1 MKNNKFLSDVLDAPS
16 FVSDAFNLII
26 APCGSG
32 KTTAAINT
40 IAALASSPRKAL
52 FLIDTQNGNLR
63 LAQNEAL
70 TLPYAFFVET
80 AGRSITW
87 GELPPEKIV
96 VTTYAQFGVWVKENP
111 VFAANFEVIIC
122 DEAHNIVVFPNY
134 GPQPNFASIA
144 RDAICEA
151 AANPNIMVVGITAT
165 PEPLEKL
172 RCPIY
177 QVPIDTTELRQYK
190 NRNIHPYSILRQTL
204 ENIPH
209 EKTGMLYVPH
219 IHKMKECAAIAAAG
233 GHKPI
238 CVWSAANKEHPMTE
252 EQLVARDY
260 ILKNEEI
267 PPQYDLFIFNGSCE
281 TSINIRGQVD
291 YFIAHTTILT
301 HITQARGRYRGDL
314 ETLYLF
320 DRSSE
325 EDIIVPPEFL
335 DIQLFQEDQRELRF
349 RLSIKD
355 GKGHYLS
362 YPKQWERLETSGY
375 IIDTGRDQNRRYVI
389 IRKTD
394 DEGDGNP

>member
-1 MKNNKFLSDVLDAPS
+1 MLDASS

-32 KTTAAINT
+32 KTTAAINK

-70 TLPYAFFVET
+70 TRPYAFFAET
-80 AGRSITW
+80 AGRSIIW

-96 VTTYAQFGVWVKENP
+96 VTTYAQFGVWVKDDP
-111 VFAANFEVIIC
+111 DFAANFEVIIC

-134 GPQPNFASIA
+134 SPQPNFASIA
-144 RDAICEA
+144 RDAICKA
-151 AANPNIMVVGITAT
+151 AVNPNIMVVGITAT

-177 QVPIDTTELRQYK
+177 QVPIDAAELQQYE
-190 NRNIHPYSILRQTL
+190 NHSLRYYNSLQQVL
-204 ENIPH
+204 ENLPH
-209 EKTGMLYVPH
+209 GKVGMLYVPH
-219 IHKMKECAAIAAAG
+219 IRKMKECAAIAEEN

-238 CVWSAANKEHPMTE
+238 CIWSAANEDHPMTE
-252 EQLVARDY
+252 EQLAARDY
-260 ILKNEEI
+260 ILQNEEI
-267 PPQYDLFIFNGSCE
+267 PTQYDLFIFNGSCE

-291 YFIAHTTILT
+291 YFIAHTTIPT
-301 HITQARGRYRGDL
+301 HITQSRGRYRGDL
-314 ETLYLF
+314 ETLYVL
-320 DRSSE
+320 DHDCAE
-325 EDIIVPPEFL
+325 PITVPEEFL
-335 DIQLFQEDQRELRF
+335 DIQLFKEDQRELRV

-355 GKGHYLS
+355 KKGHYLA
-362 YPKQWERLETSGY
+362 YDKQWERLETSGY
-375 IIDTGRDQNRRYVI
+375 VIDTGRDQNRRYVI

>member
-1 MKNNKFLSDVLDAPS
+1 MKNSKFLSDVLDASS

-70 TLPYAFFVET
+70 TLPYTFFAET

-96 VTTYAQFGVWVKENP
+96 VTTYAQFGVWVKDNP
-111 VFAANFEVIIC
+111 AFAASFEVIIC

-134 GPQPNFASIA
+134 SPQPNFASIA

-151 AANPNIMVVGITAT
+151 AANHNIMVVGITAT
-165 PEPLEKL
+165 PEPLDKL

-177 QVPIDTTELRQYK
+177 QVPIDISELRQYE
-190 NRNIHPYSILRQTL
+190 NHSLRYYNSLQQVI
-204 ENIPH
+204 ENLPH
-209 EKTGMLYVPH
+209 GKVGMLYVPH
-219 IHKMKECAAIAAAG
+219 IRKMKEYAAIAEEN

-238 CVWSAANKEHPMTE
+238 CVWSAANEEHPMTA
-252 EQLVARDY
+252 EQLAARDY
-260 ILKNEEI
+260 ILKNEEL
-267 PPQYDLFIFNGSCE
+267 PSQYDLFIFNASCE

-291 YFIAHTTILT
+291 YFIAHTTNPT

-314 ETLYLF
+314 ETLYVF
-320 DRSSE
+320 DHESGE
-325 EDIIVPPEFL
+325 PLIVPDEFL
-335 DIQLFQEDQRELRF
+335 DIQLFKEDQQELRL

-355 GKGHYLS
+355 
-362 YPKQWERLETSGY
+362 
-375 IIDTGRDQNRRYVI
+375 
-389 IRKTD
+389 
-394 DEGDGNP
+394 

>member
-1 MKNNKFLSDVLDAPS
+1 MLDASS

-26 APCGSG
+26 APCSSG
-32 KTTAAINT
+32 KTTAAINK

-70 TLPYAFFVET
+70 TLPYAFFAET

-96 VTTYAQFGVWVKENP
+96 VTTYAQFGVWVKDNP
-111 VFAANFEVIIC
+111 DVAANFEVIIC

-134 GPQPNFASIA
+134 SPQPNFASIA

-177 QVPIDTTELRQYK
+177 QVPIDTSELRQYE
-190 NRNIHPYSILRQTL
+190 NHSLRYYSSLRHTL
-204 ENIPH
+204 ENIPCG
-209 EKTGMLYVPH
+209 KIGMLYVPR
-219 IHKMKECAAIAAAG
+219 ITMMKECATIAAAA

-238 CVWSAANKEHPMTE
+238 CVWSAANEDHPMTE
-252 EQLVARDY
+252 EQLAARAY
-260 ILKNEEI
+260 ILQNEQL

-291 YFIAHTTILT
+291 YFIAHTTIPT
-301 HITQARGRYRGDL
+301 HITQSRGRYRGDL
-314 ETLYLF
+314 ETLYVL
-320 DRSSE
+320 DHDCAE
-325 EDIIVPPEFL
+325 PITVPEEFL
-335 DIQLFQEDQRELRF
+335 DIQLFKEDQRELRV

-355 GKGHYLS
+355 KKGHYLS
-362 YPKQWERLETSGY
+362 YPKQWERIET
-375 IIDTGRDQNRRYVI
+375 I
-389 IRKTD
+389 
-394 DEGDGNP
+394 

>member
-1 MKNNKFLSDVLDAPS
+1 MLDVSS

-52 FLIDTQNGNLR
+52 FLIDTQNGSLR

-70 TLPYAFFVET
+70 TLPYAFFAET

-96 VTTYAQFGVWVKENP
+96 VTTYAQFGVWVKDNP
-111 VFAANFEVIIC
+111 DFAASFEVIIC

-134 GPQPNFASIA
+134 SPQPNFASIA

-151 AANPNIMVVGITAT
+151 AANPNIIVVGITAT

-177 QVPIDTTELRQYK
+177 QVPIDAAELRQYE
-190 NRNIHPYSILRQTL
+190 NQSVLRYSSLQHTL
-204 ENIPH
+204 ENLPQG
-209 EKTGMLYVPH
+209 KVGMLYVSH
-219 IHKMKECAAIAAAG
+219 IRKMKECAEIAAAA
-233 GHKPI
+233 GHHPI
-238 CVWSAANKEHPMTE
+238 CVWSATNEEHPMTE
-252 EQLVARDY
+252 EQYAARDY
-260 ILKNEEI
+260 ILQNEQL
-267 PPQYDLFIFNGSCE
+267 PPQYDLFIFNASCE
-281 TSINIRGQVD
+281 TSINIRGKVD
-291 YFIAHTTILT
+291 YFIAHTTIPT
-301 HITQARGRYRGDL
+301 HITQSRGRYRGDL
-314 ETLYLF
+314 EILYVL
-320 DRSSE
+320 DHDCAE
-325 EDIIVPPEFL
+325 PITVPEEFL
-335 DIQLFQEDQRELRF
+335 DIQLFKEDQRELRV

-355 GKGHYLS
+355 KKGHYLA
-362 YPKQWERLETSGY
+362 YDKQWERLETSGY
-375 IIDTGRDQNRRYVI
+375 VIDTGRDQNRRYVI